1 MKFVAIVHG
10 KQRTVE
16 IDRAEGLFRVTIDNA
31 KTFVVDGFLPGGQS
45 VSMLI
50 DGEAYEVGIAKKQ
63 NQFTV
68 YFYNDTIDFEMIE
81 ARKFQ
86 ASSGALSAST
96 SGPLKIHA
104 PMPGKVVKVT
114 VQEQSTVNEGDSL
127 MVIEAMKMQNE
138 LKAPKSGTVAKIN
151 VKDGEAV
158 SISQVLMVLE

>member
-1 MKFVAIVHG
+1 MKFVALVNG
-10 KQRTVE
+10 KQRAIE
-16 IDRAEGLFRVTIDNA
+16 IERADDLYRVVIDG
-31 KTFVVDGFLPGGQS
+31 KTFWVDAFHPSRQS

-50 DGEAYEVGIAKKQ
+50 NKEAYEVGIARKQ
-63 NQFTV
+63 NQFSV
-68 YFYNDTIDFEMIE
+68 YFYNDTIELELID

-86 ASSGALSAST
+86 SAATSRSSVG

-104 PMPGKVVKVT
+104 PMPGKIVKVA
-114 VQEQSTVNEGDSL
+114 VQEQSAVKEGDAL

-138 LKAPKSGTVAKIN
+138 LKAPKSGTVSKIN